1 MHEHYLIELLE
12 TTRQTVSRMSA
23 RMNQAESEDRETL
36 RLILSELTKIE
47 HDIAP
52 PPPPP
57 PPPPATLSRSSAVQF
72 TSPV

>member
-23 RMNQAESEDRETL
+23 RIDQAESEDRETL

-57 PPPPATLSRSSAVQF
+57 PPATLSRSSAVQF